1 MPLVGNS
8 VVQNSHK
15 KSATPVVTLFGSSLS
30 TRKEYILYDYLL
42 GINYSVKLGDV
53 GSGQYYGRGP
63 LWGPPAVAPPVTT
76 FVEYTD

>member
-30 TRKEYILYDYLL
+30 TRKEYILYDLFTRK
-42 GINYSVKLGDV
+42 NYSVKLGDV
-53 GSGQYYGRGP
+53 GQVNTTVGDPFGG
-63 LWGPPAVAPPVTT
+63 PAVAPPVIT